1 MLLYYPLIL
10 PSFSVFL
17 KGFNLKCLDFDDAL
31 NFESFSLLINRL
43 GHSSLSLSLSL
54 SLLASQL
61 SFRFSK
67 SADRVGLAV
76 VEE

>member
-54 SLLASQL
+54 LASQL